1 MQVELWLVSSII
13 CEEDEEGDLCVLYTN
28 TVLLLLLLLLLV
40 FALVVLSMVLTF
52 EPDFVICV
60 IFGEE
65 LLVLIVI
72 IVPDVGDITAAGFVD
87 SGVVNVASRY

>member
-1 MQVELWLVSSII
+1 MQVELWLVSII
-13 CEEDEEGDLCVLYTN
+13 CEEDEGDLCVLYTN
-28 TVLLLLLLLLLV
+28 TVLLLLLLLLV